1 MITCSVDELN
11 KIVNDSI
18 KNSILEIKTFY
29 PNFNEFYWL
38 ENFNACEMIYSTNK
52 VFMVNKEAVIEIN
65 AEKQPF
71 ITDELKINILK
82 QPEGFDFETFLGKKK
97 LLDWFDNPSWLTTE
111 IHNTNYE
118 IIEFIRTLKRDSFKF
133 HNYRFFAQRA
143 DIYNEH
149 ICVEDMRNGDIY
161 RIYKPYLS
169 NRCVRKNN
177 IVANFQHYEE
187 IPTMPKHIE
196 KIEVVKGKSS
206 KYKENQLKKM
216 YLKYVNKNY
225 KPLNTK
231 MFYVFNLLNVMQNGY
246 YYDDWFSDFHT
257 RKPYR
262 AFLDNLTPAKENEEY
277 FYIGNSDSVS
287 KITKVAILY
296 FKKPEYVTKNPYISS
311 NIKFKH
317 WELSKEEIKQIMIM
331 FKEHTG
337 YKNTLKNKIES
348 LLNSNEGVQNESTSW
363 EDLVWCYQYS
373 YNYINIKN
381 FKKEDEMAEKLMPFD
396 LPMPN
401 YLKLLEP
408 KSATILDLNLQK
420 AIKCNNQKRVKK
432 LLSKGA
438 NPNAVIENNKTIF
451 EEFLLS
457 YTLNEYKKEFQK
469 HYPNI
474 EIKNANVKKITE
486 EMKGFRIS
494 LEQEYFKLLRLFV
507 EYGAKTDNLYCAIY
521 NSVNDIRPVK
531 YLLER
536 GSKIDD
542 VTLKH
547 LQRDA
552 KRCEKNSYNRY
563 KIILE
568 FGNIS
573 NIK

>member
-1 MITCSVDELN
+1 MITCPVDELN

-52 VFMVNKEAVIEIN
+52 VFMVNEETVIEIN

-143 DIYNEH
+143 DIYDEH

-187 IPTMPKHIE
+187 IPTKPKHIE
-196 KIEVVKGKSS
+196 KIEIVKGENS

-225 KPLNTK
+225 KSLNTK

-246 YYDDWFSDFHT
+246 YYDDWFSDFYT
-257 RKPYR
+257 IKPYR
-262 AFLDNLTPAKENEEY
+262 AFLDNLTPAKANEEY

-317 WELSKEEIKQIMIM
+317 WELSKEEIEQIMIM

-363 EDLVWCYQYS
+363 EDLV
-373 YNYINIKN
+373 
-381 FKKEDEMAEKLMPFD
+381 
-396 LPMPN
+396 
-401 YLKLLEP
+401 
-408 KSATILDLNLQK
+408 
-420 AIKCNNQKRVKK
+420 
-432 LLSKGA
+432 
-438 NPNAVIENNKTIF
+438 
-451 EEFLLS
+451 
-457 YTLNEYKKEFQK
+457 
-469 HYPNI
+469 
-474 EIKNANVKKITE
+474 
-486 EMKGFRIS
+486 
-494 LEQEYFKLLRLFV
+494 
-507 EYGAKTDNLYCAIY
+507 
-521 NSVNDIRPVK
+521 
-531 YLLER
+531 
-536 GSKIDD
+536 
-542 VTLKH
+542 
-547 LQRDA
+547 
-552 KRCEKNSYNRY
+552 
-563 KIILE
+563 
-568 FGNIS
+568 
-573 NIK
+573 